1 MIRVV
6 FAGIAVL
13 IVIGWMFTW
22 HETSVIGR
30 AYPPRGS
37 FVTLPGGIRL
47 HYTERLPQGSRRG
60 TMLLLHGASGNQA
73 DIMLPLGDRLAA
85 KGFRVL
91 AVDRPGHGWSDRPDG
106 EADASPARQA
116 DLILAALR
124 QIGVDRAIVV
134 GHSWSGAL
142 AADLA
147 LDHRDFTQGLVLLS
161 PVLYPWPSGVAWYN
175 HVATW
180 PWIGPLFTHLL
191 TMPVG
196 LLSIQGGVA
205 EVFAPQAPPPDY
217 AVRTGVYL
225 VLRPAEFTANAQDVV
240 HLHDFVTAQGPR
252 MPTIA
257 VPTAIIAGDGD
268 TVVSPEI
275 HARHAARDI
284 PGATL
289 LMLPGV
295 GHSPHWADP
304 DRVVEVIVGVA
315 RRIHEPPPLAAQ

>member
-1 MIRVV
+1 MIRMIL
-6 FAGIAVL
+6 AGIAAL

-22 HETSVIGR
+22 YEAGVIGR

-37 FVTLPGGIRL
+37 FVTLPGGTRL
-47 HYTERLPQGSRRG
+47 HYTERLPLGGSRG
-60 TMLLLHGASGNQA
+60 TVLLLHGASGNQA

-85 KGFRVL
+85 QGFRVL

-116 DLILAALR
+116 DLIVAALR
-124 QIGVDRAIVV
+124 QIGVREAIVV
-134 GHSWSGAL
+134 GHSWAGAL

-161 PVLYPWPSGVAWYN
+161 PVLYPWQTGVAWYN

-180 PWIGPLFTHLL
+180 PWIGPLFTRLL

-205 EVFAPQAPPPDY
+205 EVFAPQVPPPSF
-217 AVRTGVYL
+217 AARTGVSL
-225 VLRPAEFTANAQDVV
+225 LLRPAEFTANAQDVMR
-240 HLHDFVTAQGPR
+240 LHDFVTGQGPR

-257 VPTAIIAGDGD
+257 VPTAIVAGDGD
-268 TVVSPEI
+268 TVVSPDI

-289 LMLPGV
+289 MMLPGV

-304 DRVVEVIVGVA
+304 DRIVEVIVGVA
-315 RRIHEPPPLAAQ
+315 RRVNEPPLAAQ